1 MKIIVSASPVLCPP
15 REAITWKSLYAKQLA
30 KIDSCDRIIYS
41 NIARCNTNVTSCALF
56 GSIYGDFY
64 LQGMPLAI
72 SFIVHQFHNR
82 PIEGLLHQFMS
93 IMESRNPDIYCP
105 PNLRRFDKRGLPWT
119 GKRGIGLKGTVRPSG
134 LCVGGLW
141 TWGGSQFLRVR
152 GSVDETISIWE
163 TGRGWQWE
171 EGDKRLKVV
180 PMIPELSTYSRYK
193 FVSSNNFIQQGGV
206 FFVLFLFFKSKN
218 RKFKQKPS
226 NPSQLNNIAV
236 PERKQWKWVL
246 QGFQP

>member
-1 MKIIVSASPVLCPP
+1 MMIH
-15 REAITWKSLYAKQLA
+15 
-30 KIDSCDRIIYS
+30 RIIYS

-72 SFIVHQFHNR
+72 GHIIHRSSIPQQTHWGSIVSVHVNH
-82 PIEGLLHQFMS
+82 ELT
-93 IMESRNPDIYCP
+93 RNPDIYCP
-105 PNLRRFDKRGLPWT
+105 PNFRRYNKKGLPWT
-119 GKRGIGLKGTVRPSG
+119 GKRGIGLKGTVRPTG
-134 LCVGGLW
+134 PCVGGLW

-193 FVSSNNFIQQGGV
+193 FVSSNNFIQKGG
-206 FFVLFLFFKSKN
+206 FFLIKE
-218 RKFKQKPS
+218 QKV
-226 NPSQLNNIAV
+226 QTEAI
-236 PERKQWKWVL
+236 
-246 QGFQP
+246 